1 MIAAVTE
8 QVRMAQNAIA
18 AITGAETAP
27 IQALLLNAVAR
38 WRAAGLVV
46 CGLIEESDGPVESSC
61 SGGSLRNLV
70 TGERFAMYL
79 DEPPEH
85 TSCHL
90 DELGVTAAGESVLD
104 QIAGSDVVVLSKFG
118 KVEAVSGGLFCAFEA
133 ASALGKPVITSVA
146 PKHNY
151 PWQRF
156 APEAK
161 MIRAQQAEIDGWW
174 QSVAPAAA
182 PHQLTASAR

>member
-1 MIAAVTE
+1 
-8 QVRMAQNAIA
+8 MARNAIA
-18 AITGAETAP
+18 AITGAGTAS
-27 IQALLLNAVAR
+27 IQSLLLDAVAR
-38 WRAAGLVV
+38 WRDAGLVV
-46 CGLIEESDGPVESSC
+46 CGLIEEADGPAESRC
-61 SGGSLRNLV
+61 SAGSLRNLV

-79 DEPPEH
+79 DEPPAH

-90 DELGVTAAGESVLD
+90 AELGVIAAGESVLD

-118 KVEAVSGGLFCAFEA
+118 KVEAVSSGLFRAFEA
-133 ASALGKPVITSVA
+133 ACALGKPVITSVA

-156 APEAK
+156 APEAR

-174 QSVAPAAA
+174 QSVS
-182 PHQLTASAR
+182 ASAMPRSAASVR